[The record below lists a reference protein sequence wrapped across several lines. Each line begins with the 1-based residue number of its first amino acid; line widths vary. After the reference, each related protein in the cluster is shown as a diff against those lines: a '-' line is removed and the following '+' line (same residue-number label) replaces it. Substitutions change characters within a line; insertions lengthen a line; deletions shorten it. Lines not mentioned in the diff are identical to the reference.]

1 MEDLGRL
8 LMYLGLLSLLLGG
21 AMVLLSRLGLSWGHL
36 PGDIVIQR
44 EGFTCMVPIMTSL
57 VLSLLLTLILN
68 LLARGW
74 PFGD

>member
-8 LMYLGLLSLLLGG
+8 FIYLGALFLVLGG
-21 AMVLLSRLGLSWGHL
+21 VMWLLSRLGLSWGHL

-44 EGFTCMVPIMTSL
+44 EGFTCMVPIMSSL